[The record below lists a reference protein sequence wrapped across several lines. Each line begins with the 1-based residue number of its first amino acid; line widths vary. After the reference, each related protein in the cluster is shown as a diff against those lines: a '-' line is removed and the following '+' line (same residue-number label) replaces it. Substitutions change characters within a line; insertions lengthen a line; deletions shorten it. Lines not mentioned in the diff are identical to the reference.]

1 MAVLFTSRST
11 RYIPYI
17 LSAAAL
23 GAAAGTYYTR
33 QPRISLDS
41 TQNAPKPALSF
52 PGSML
57 FPRTLTVTKTEQ
69 INHDTKRIT
78 FRLPGGESEISGVPA
93 GSAILTSHQPA
104 DGWLPVFRPY
114 TPVSAPDD
122 RGSLQLLVKQ
132 YPNGR
137 ASTHLHSLT
146 TGSTLTVRGPIPAY
160 SYSSSSTPRDLVM
173 IAGGAGITPIYSL
186 TRGILSDPED
196 KTRVTLLWG
205 VNGTRD
211 IVLKA
216 ELETLEK
223 HFPERLQ
230 VTYCVSG
237 PEGKAE
243 AADLSGRGRYKK
255 GYINSEV
262 VAEAAKRAKD
272 GGSWGD
278 SKGTKVFIC
287 GPPAMQEAI
296 AGKKGILGG
305 EYGLVKKEIH
315 MF

>member
-1 MAVLFTSRST
+1 MAVPFTSRST
-11 RYIPYI
+11 RYIPYL
-17 LSAAAL
+17 LSFAAVSV
-23 GAAAGTYYTR
+23 AAGTYYTR

-41 TQNAPKPALSF
+41 ARNAPKPALSF

-57 FPRTLTVTKTEQ
+57 FPKTLTVTKTEQ
-69 INHDTKRIT
+69 INHDTKKIT
-78 FRLPGGESEISGVPA
+78 FRLPDGEVSVSGVPA

-114 TPVSAPDD
+114 TPVSDPEE
-122 RGSLQLLVKQ
+122 RGTLQLLVKQ
-132 YPNGR
+132 YPNGC

-146 TGSTLTVRGPIPAY
+146 PGSTLTVRGPIPAY

-173 IAGGAGITPIYSL
+173 IAG
-186 TRGILSDPED
+186 
-196 KTRVTLLWG
+196 
-205 VNGTRD
+205 VNGTSD
-211 IVLKA
+211 IVLKD
-216 ELETLEK
+216 ELEGLEK
-223 HFPERLQ
+223 QFPEGVQ

-237 PEGKAE
+237 PESKAE
-243 AADLSGRGRYKK
+243 AADLSGRGRYRK

-262 VAEAAKRAKD
+262 VKEAVERVKQ
-272 GGSWGD
+272 GGGWGD